1 LIICPDYS
9 TLVGIIESLRWIGI
23 LMVAAFREQRDQAL
37 ENPALFKYY
46 MLLNR
51 SRIENALEGG
61 YRSVSK

>member
-1 LIICPDYS
+1 
-9 TLVGIIESLRWIGI
+9 
-23 LMVAAFREQRDQAL
+23 MVAAFREQRDQAL

-51 SRIENALEGG
+51 SRIENALNGR